1 MWALDRGISWTDPL
15 ILQRILASGL
25 KPESLQPSEF
35 FGMIADPSLGLCDPK
50 LVGKVFDIS
59 TQNLT
64 RDELQVSRIVFSL
77 YLLHFFS
84 QTCQLFYCV
93 WSKHKAPVAFLCQDE
108 TSLF

>member
-1 MWALDRGISWTDPL
+1 LLLKNPIQFRNDLLMWALDRGISWTDPL

-59 TQNLT
+59 AQNLT
-64 RDELQVSRIVFSL
+64 DDELQVSRIV
-77 YLLHFFS
+77 
-84 QTCQLFYCV
+84 
-93 WSKHKAPVAFLCQDE
+93 
-108 TSLF
+108 